1 MNSVFHA
8 LPTTIFEVMS
18 SLSRQY
24 DAINLGQGFPDD
36 PGPQDVRQKAADHVL
51 HGYNQYPSMLGLP
64 ELRQAI
70 SQHYQKI
77 YECHFDPNSEILV
90 TSGATEALAASLFAL
105 IEPGD
110 EVIIFQPAYDAY
122 APLVRRAGG
131 HPKFVSLQPPH
142 WDFSELDLEQA
153 FNNKTRLVIF
163 NNPMNPCGIVYSQSQ
178 IALLAK
184 YCLKFGV
191 IVVCDEVW
199 EHVIFDHNQHM
210 PMHNF
215 EGMRDL
221 TVKIGSG
228 GKIFSLTGW
237 KVGWILASEKMMD
250 LIKKAHQFLTFTTPP
265 NLQAALAYGLGKD
278 MSYFTNMRL
287 GFQKSRDRLS
297 AGLTSLNLSV
307 IPSQGTYFLTV
318 DLSPYGKID
327 DQKFCKHL
335 VSHARVA
342 AIPVSA
348 FYEKNPVNHIVR
360 FCFAKID
367 STLDIA
373 LERLQNIELILDE
386 VRQS

>member
-1 MNSVFHA
+1 MMNSVFHA

-153 FNNKTRLVIF
+153 FMLSSRQPGWRRAVRRRAADAGLAAAGVPGRTRAAVVAAGGVGGVDAAGLGIAAVVGADVAVVADLLHASDAHLVLA
-163 NNPMNPCGIVYSQSQ
+163 GIRHRT
-178 IALLAK
+178 
-184 YCLKFGV
+184 
-191 IVVCDEVW
+191 DE
-199 EHVIFDHNQHM
+199 
-210 PMHNF
+210 
-215 EGMRDL
+215 
-221 TVKIGSG
+221 IG
-228 GKIFSLTGW
+228 
-237 KVGWILASEKMMD
+237 
-250 LIKKAHQFLTFTTPP
+250 KAH
-265 NLQAALAYGLGKD
+265 
-278 MSYFTNMRL
+278 
-287 GFQKSRDRLS
+287 
-297 AGLTSLNLSV
+297 V
-307 IPSQGTYFLTV
+307 
-318 DLSPYGKID
+318 
-327 DQKFCKHL
+327 
-335 VSHARVA
+335 
-342 AIPVSA
+342 
-348 FYEKNPVNHIVR
+348 
-360 FCFAKID
+360 
-367 STLDIA
+367 
-373 LERLQNIELILDE
+373 
-386 VRQS
+386 